1 MKDSRAGESWDNDF
15 KRRKEMRMP
24 RKTDKEDE
32 GRSAQEKVDR
42 AIAELSEEFED
53 FGWWVQDDMSFLLEE
68 LGRELPAGHP
78 LEGRDLAPMARCER
92 NDDVLFHDGKGFLVV
107 HLTWSKSNKPPFPLF
122 REIEDDDIVSF
133 LRNDHLDG

>member
-1 MKDSRAGESWDNDF
+1 
-15 KRRKEMRMP
+15 MP

-42 AIAELSEEFED
+42 AIAELSEEFEN
-53 FGWWVQDDMSFLLEE
+53 FGWWVQDDMSFLLDE
-68 LGRELPAGHP
+68 LERELPAGHQ
-78 LEGRDLAPMARCER
+78 LERRGLAPMARCER